1 MTSMRRLHAHPA
13 KSPMRPATR
22 RERSKLA
29 KPNSKKS
36 SPRIEALRFDAQ
48 EAQVLGGVSSSME
61 GAW

>member
-36 SPRIEALRFDAQ
+36 NPRNAVPLFDAQ
-48 EAQVLGGVSSSME
+48 EAQILGGVSSYLE